1 MLLVIDIGNTHVD
14 LGLFSVEQATAAQTA
29 EFVQD
34 LVRHTKHPID
44 AAGPNNLQ
52 QLFASLTSPLDGVA
66 IGSVVTG
73 LADNY
78 ANLCRPYCRGPV
90 VEVTG
95 RWDWGLHIDYD
106 DPDKVGVDRLAAA
119 AAAYHHPAKRQAAI
133 IADAGTALT
142 IDAVDAKGTFLG
154 GAIAPGLRLGLQAL
168 STGTSLLP
176 QIEID
181 AAAPLLGKTTAA
193 GLRSGALY
201 GSAALIEGLCAR
213 IAAELGGP
221 TTVFLTGGD
230 CPILQP
236 LIAGVDICDTALVLR
251 GLALAYNRYTS

>member
-14 LGLFSVEQATAAQTA
+14 LGLFSVEQAIAAQTA

-34 LVRHTKHPID
+34 LVRHTKYPTD
-44 AAGPNNLQ
+44 AAVPNNLQ

-73 LADNY
+73 LADDY

-106 DPDKVGVDRLAAA
+106 DADRVGVDRLAAA

-176 QIEID
+176 PIEID
-181 AAAPLLGKTTAA
+181 AAAPLLARERAVVALRVPRVRPVQLGFKCCSDYTTSTHLYFSNIGTRNIAFSCKS
-193 GLRSGALY
+193 GVIITRWKVTCNHSDLSYSRLR
-201 GSAALIEGLCAR
+201 
-213 IAAELGGP
+213 P
-221 TTVFLTGGD
+221 
-230 CPILQP
+230 
-236 LIAGVDICDTALVLR
+236 
-251 GLALAYNRYTS
+251 